1 MSLKNSSLHL
11 DMALDRAELK
21 ILPSPISNNKVGW
34 QDTTIKHFQTDSWEI
49 GEHSHPH
56 HELLIHLNCQTPVER
71 KIDSR
76 AIEETVTD
84 GDLVIIPA
92 GAEHKSLWRD
102 KNEFVVLTL
111 SPKVIEWYAWDSLNL
126 NRLELLPTFAKPDP
140 LVRGL
145 ISILEAEMKL
155 NEDFDRLYGEVL
167 ISALCAH
174 LLWRYTNQKP
184 LSDRSNKLSSKQLT
198 QAIEYI
204 NDNLHSSKLTLS
216 EIAAQI
222 GISKYHFCRLFTRT
236 MNISPHQYIIR
247 QRVKLAM
254 QLLAQSKSAV
264 ETAQLC
270 GFSHYT
276 SLNRAFRKHLGISPK
291 VYQVRVK

>member
-1 MSLKNSSLHL
+1 
-11 DMALDRAELK
+11 MALDGTELN
-21 ILPSPISNNKVGW
+21 ILPSPVSSSKVGW
-34 QDTTIKHFQTDSWEI
+34 QNATIKHFQTSAWEI

-56 HELLIHLNCQTPVER
+56 HELLIHLNCQTSVER
-71 KIDSR
+71 EIDSR
-76 AIEETVTD
+76 SIQETVTD
-84 GDLVIIPA
+84 GDLVIVPA
-92 GAEHKSLWRD
+92 GANHKSLWRD

-111 SPKVIEWYAWDSLNL
+111 SPKPIEWYAWDLLNID
-126 NRLELLPTFAKPDP
+126 RLELLPTFARPDP
-140 LVRGL
+140 LIRGL

-155 NEDFDRLYGEVL
+155 DDNFDRLYGEAL

-184 LSDRSNKLSSKQLT
+184 SSDRGKKLSSGQLT

-216 EIAAQI
+216 EIAVQI
-222 GISKYHFCRLFTRT
+222 NISKYHFCRLFAQT

-254 QLLAQSKSAV
+254 QLLAQGKSAV
-264 ETAQLC
+264 GTAQLC
-270 GFSHYT
+270 GFPHYT

-291 VYQVRVK
+291 AYQVQAR